1 MNTWSRK
8 EDSLLRIYWPRG
20 GMAAVLDHLPGR
32 TQGSIRGRVK
42 KLDLHVAARDVIR
55 RRRRSKGYDCSSRD
69 IAFWMASWLL
79 ADRPRVPSV
88 RRIISRWNVT
98 RATAYRWRRWGLDKL
113 EQIRARE
120 RAPRQEHEHVSYV
133 H

>member
-1 MNTWSRK
+1 MNAWSRK
-8 EDSLLRIYWPRG
+8 EDNVLRAYWQKG
-20 GMAAVLDHLPGR
+20 GMAAVVDQLPGR
-32 TQGSIRGRVK
+32 TRDSIRGRVK
-42 KLDLHVAARDVIR
+42 KLELRVSAEDVIR
-55 RRRRSKGYDCSSRD
+55 RPRRSKGYDCRSRE

-79 ADRPRVPSV
+79 AERPRVPGV

-120 RAPRQEHEHVSYV
+120 RVSREEREHVS
-133 H
+133 HLH